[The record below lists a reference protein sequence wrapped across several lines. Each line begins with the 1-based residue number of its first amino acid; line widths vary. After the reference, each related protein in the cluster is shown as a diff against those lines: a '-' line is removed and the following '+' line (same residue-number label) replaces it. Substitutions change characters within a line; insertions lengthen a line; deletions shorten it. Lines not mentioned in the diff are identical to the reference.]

1 MNRYF
6 SLLLT
11 LCVCLFIGCGSIDEN
26 QPAQLIST
34 VPAEGDTIDIK
45 LKLCYNS
52 ATALVNNNV
61 DTNPN
66 PRSCKMAKKRANQV
80 VEIPSTTEVREA
92 LQAPVDPDDI
102 EMYNDPQFIE
112 DMETSE
118 KEIRDGTTKPWK
130 EFKWEV

>member
-1 MNRYF
+1 
-6 SLLLT
+6 
-11 LCVCLFIGCGSIDEN
+11 
-26 QPAQLIST
+26 
-34 VPAEGDTIDIK
+34 
-45 LKLCYNS
+45 
-52 ATALVNNNV
+52 
-61 DTNPN
+61 
-66 PRSCKMAKKRANQV
+66 MAKKRANQV

>member
-6 SLLLT
+6 SVPLA
-11 LCVCLFIGCGSIDEN
+11 LCVCLFIACGSIDDN

-34 VPAEGDTIDIK
+34 VPAEGDTIGIR
-45 LKLCYNS
+45 LKLCHNS

-66 PRSCKMAKKRANQV
+66 PRSYKMAKKRANQV

-92 LQAPVDPDDI
+92 SQAPVDPDDI

-118 KEIRDGTTKPWK
+118 KEIRDGTTRPWK
-130 EFKWEV
+130 EFRWEV